1 MEVYYQGTDIT
12 DSVQVKSCIVR
23 DNGGGRS
30 DSLAIEFDNAS
41 SWHSWRAE
49 EDNQIEITHNGY
61 DSGIMYVNRITP
73 ENDVYTIIA
82 SSLPCK
88 AREKGYRSFYK
99 KSIEEIMRQCAM
111 ESNMDFSI
119 YGIDEKIIIPYIE
132 RDNEGCAAFLDR
144 LLVLEGATLKCVN
157 GKYRAIGITYA
168 QKREAIQTVTLEAT
182 QEGINYMQNGTVYKG
197 VKIITPY
204 GSGSA
209 KDDNV
214 PENHI
219 WYTACGKIPA
229 KSNIQASRWARGKLL
244 DLNRKCEKLVMQTE
258 FNPGLTAL
266 IRIDVDSSTKTAG
279 QWLIQDV
286 EHDLI
291 NLKTTATMH
300 RCIWSI
306 N

>member
-1 MEVYYQGTDIT
+1 
-12 DSVQVKSCIVR
+12 
-23 DNGGGRS
+23 
-30 DSLAIEFDNAS
+30 
-41 SWHSWRAE
+41 
-49 EDNQIEITHNGY
+49 
-61 DSGIMYVNRITP
+61 
-73 ENDVYTIIA
+73 
-82 SSLPCK
+82 
-88 AREKGYRSFYK
+88 
-99 KSIEEIMRQCAM
+99 MRC
-111 ESNMDFSI
+111 
-119 YGIDEKIIIPYIE
+119 
-132 RDNEGCAAFLDR
+132 FLDR

-157 GKYRAIGITYA
+157 GKYSAIGITYA